1 MGLLRA
7 LSTGVLTYVFS
18 SLMLVHPP
26 VSIAFGVGVAF
37 LSESAHHRHDMNSA
51 RREQRHLD
59 RSLKETKAHIEE
71 LQRMLTRRRVEL
83 NTAKEELAR
92 RDAIGSPAA
101 RELLKRQDEAI
112 HAATQAL
119 ESKQDQNNIVLE
131 SMQRLLAAQVEQTAS
146 MQHALKDVV
155 GHLMQ
160 HPRQQWTMHDSVMV
174 NEHGVPP
181 APNIASLLA
190 SAGLDEHLSTPT
202 ES

>member
-18 SLMLVHPP
+18 TLMLVQPALA
-26 VSIAFGVGVAF
+26 VAFGVGVAF
-37 LSESAHHRHDMNSA
+37 LSESAHHRHDMNNA
-51 RREQRHLD
+51 RHEQRHLN
-59 RSLKETKAHIEE
+59 RSLNEAKAHIEE
-71 LQRMLTRRRVEL
+71 MQRMLTRRRVEL
-83 NTAKEELAR
+83 NKAKEELAR

-112 HAATQAL
+112 NAATQAL

-181 APNIASLLA
+181 APNLASLLA
-190 SAGLDEHLSTPT
+190 GSGLEEQRSSPT

>member
-51 RREQRHLD
+51 RREHRQLN
-59 RSLKETKAHIEE
+59 RSLNETKAHVEE

-83 NTAKEELAR
+83 NTAREELAR

-131 SMQRLLAAQVEQTAS
+131 SMQRILAAQVEQTAS

-190 SAGLDEHLSTPT
+190 GAGLEEHLSIPT